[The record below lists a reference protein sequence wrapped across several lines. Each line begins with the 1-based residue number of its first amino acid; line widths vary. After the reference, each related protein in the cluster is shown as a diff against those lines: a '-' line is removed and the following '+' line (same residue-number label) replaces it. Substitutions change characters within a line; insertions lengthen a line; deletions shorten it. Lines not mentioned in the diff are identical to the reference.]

1 MTVRQ
6 TIIPQKVI
14 KMAKAI
20 QHADQNKQQILIVQS
35 RATGKTWAYRIAR
48 EHNN

>member
-1 MTVRQ
+1 MIVKQ

-20 QHADQNKQQILIVQS
+20 QYADQNKQELIIVQP